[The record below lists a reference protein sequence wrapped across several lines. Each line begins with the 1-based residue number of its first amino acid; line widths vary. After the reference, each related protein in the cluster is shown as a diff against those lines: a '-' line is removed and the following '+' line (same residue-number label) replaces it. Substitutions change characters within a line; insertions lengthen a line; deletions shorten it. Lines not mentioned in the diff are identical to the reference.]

1 MALTNRQYSDIERE
15 YESRRMRHIRQM
27 QAKLDE
33 AYIKFPRLSQI
44 DEEYTALSM
53 KKARARLG
61 LGAAP
66 DPSDEAKLEE
76 LSFERKVLLKR
87 AGFED
92 GIISPEYDCPY
103 CKDTGFVDGKKC
115 SCFLKAERLM
125 LSEKSGLESILE
137 KENFSTFSL
146 GVYSDSITDPDTGES
161 ARAAA
166 RYAYKAARAFA
177 DNFENEYKNIY
188 FYGKTGVGKTFLSHC
203 IAKSLIDKG
212 VNVLF
217 LSERDMLAA
226 FEDDHFRTTDESRAE
241 AELIMNCDLLII
253 DDFGSAQNT
262 NFVSSAL
269 LGCIEGRHLARKST
283 IITTNLSLEDL
294 RNRYSDRIF
303 SRIYSYYEFIYL
315 FGEDIRIN
323 TKQP

>member
-27 QAKLDE
+27 QAKLDD
-33 AYIKFPRLSQI
+33 AYLQFPRLSQI
-44 DEEYTALSM
+44 DEEFTSLSM

-61 LGAAP
+61 LGEAP
-66 DPSDEAKLEE
+66 GPEDDAKLAD

-92 GIISPEYDCPY
+92 GVISPEYDCPY
-103 CKDTGFVDGKKC
+103 CKDTGYIDGKKC
-115 SCFLKAERLM
+115 SCFLKAERRI
-125 LSEKSGLESILE
+125 LSEKLGLDNILE

-146 GVYSDSITDPDTGES
+146 GIYSDHIIDPDTGES
-161 ARAAA
+161 ARDAAK
-166 RYAYKAARAFA
+166 YAYKAARAFA
-177 DNFENEYKNIY
+177 DNFEEEYKNIY

-203 IAKSLIDKG
+203 IAKALIDKG

-217 LSERDMLAA
+217 LSESDMLGT
-226 FEDDHFRTTDESRAE
+226 FEDEHFRTTEESRAE
-241 AELIMNCDLLII
+241 AELILNCDLLII
-253 DDFGSAQNT
+253 DDFGSTQNT

-269 LGCIEGRHLARKST
+269 LGCIESRHLARKST

-323 TKQP
+323 TKQA

>member
-87 AGFED
+87 AGFEG

-146 GVYSDSITDPDTGES
+146 GVYSDRITDPDTGES